1 MYKNFLRLGS
11 KKMKNLKWTNDLNRQ
26 LINEDT

>member
-1 MYKNFLRLGS
+1 MYKNFLRLRS

-26 LINEDT
+26 LIKEDT